1 MTIDIEEQH
10 PIPQQIS
17 SYQFKLVGDMT
28 LKQFLQVAGGS
39 ITALLLYAS
48 PLHPALKWPLM
59 IFSFVFGIALAFM
72 PLADR
77 PLGKW
82 IVVFF
87 RSVYSP
93 TIFVWKKTDKP
104 VTYFQPEGVVDET
117 RIPPEEAASLTVAP
131 PADETAKE
139 EQEALT
145 KLEHKEISFLG
156 RISQLFN
163 VSSLMGSASQQ
174 TPDTPSSHK
183 VKIPEPQVITYPQSE
198 QKDKVVEPEINVDV
212 YREELEKEVEE
223 TTSTVVPTKEIKS
236 DITGKQAI
244 FSQDAA
250 PPIPPTKE
258 NIVVGQV
265 LGPGGNILEGAI
277 LEIKDGLGRPV
288 RALKT
293 NKLGHFMIVTPLLA
307 GEYKMITEKEGYEF
321 EPVHFMAENKIIPPI
336 AIRASKMN
344 QDQTLT
350 ELN

>member
-1 MTIDIEEQH
+1 
-10 PIPQQIS
+10 
-17 SYQFKLVGDMT
+17 
-28 LKQFLQVAGGS
+28 
-39 ITALLLYAS
+39 
-48 PLHPALKWPLM
+48 M

-72 PLADR
+72 PLEDR

-82 IVVFF
+82 IVIFF

-104 VTYFQPEGVVDET
+104 VSYFQPEGVIDET
-117 RIPPEEAASLTVAP
+117 RISPEEAAPLTAAAP

-163 VSSLMGSASQQ
+163 VSSLMGSSQQ
-174 TPDTPSSHK
+174 TIDAPSSRQ
-183 VKIPEPQVITYPQSE
+183 VEIPEPQSITYPQAE
-198 QKDKVVEPEINVDV
+198 QKDRVLEPETSTDV
-212 YREELEKEVEE
+212 YREELKKEVEE
-223 TTSTVVPTKEIKS
+223 ATSTVVPTKEIKS
-236 DITGKQAI
+236 DISGKQAV

-265 LGPGGNILEGAI
+265 LGPEGNILEGAI

-336 AIRASKMN
+336 AIRASKTIQN
-344 QDQTLT
+344 QDQIITN
-350 ELN
+350 LN